1 MYKSILAASIAVLTA
16 ASNLEEIDDLNRL
29 NDRAESRLAEYQE
42 AADETETNL
51 TMALIREIARLNEDL
66 DLFMSQV
73 DILNSKTIVE
83 DYFFSNTETMYCPK
97 SPEYL
102 CHDLAEAGPGETFEF
117 DANITLDWAI
127 TPEHAVIYM
136 YLFKN
141 DDE

>member
-83 DYFFSNTETMYCPK
+83 DYFFSNTETMYGLK
-97 SPEYL
+97 YPE
-102 CHDLAEAGPGETFEF
+102 
-117 DANITLDWAI
+117 
-127 TPEHAVIYM
+127 
-136 YLFKN
+136 
-141 DDE
+141 

>member
-29 NDRAESRLAEYQE
+29 NNRAESRLAEYQE

-83 DYFFSNTETMYCPK
+83 DYFFSNTETMYGLK
-97 SPEYL
+97 YPE
-102 CHDLAEAGPGETFEF
+102 
-117 DANITLDWAI
+117 
-127 TPEHAVIYM
+127 
-136 YLFKN
+136 
-141 DDE
+141 